1 MTENDKV
8 KFNQKVEDFMELQS
22 ELEIQQHL
30 ASKLPQYSNQQLLEN
45 LFGTQR
51 MGEDASE
58 ESDDDQLKLAL
69 QMSNSPLID

>member
-30 ASKLPQYSNQQLLEN
+30 ASKLPQ
-45 LFGTQR
+45 
-51 MGEDASE
+51 
-58 ESDDDQLKLAL
+58 
-69 QMSNSPLID
+69 